1 MQYSFDFELYHDRN
15 KPSKDAVLLFH
26 GLTGNPFEM
35 KKYGMFLY
43 KLGFDVFCYTFPGH
57 GERMDEIYSVTREDW
72 CDFAQNK
79 YDKLRSNYENFF
91 VSGLCMGASVAIYI
105 AENNSNVSG
114 VISLSTTLYLDG
126 ICMPKYIFLLPIA
139 LNPVHKYYYTF
150 ADDNTLG
157 IKNEE
162 TRTKLAKIMAKTTI
176 GMDNYPL
183 CCVHELL
190 KLSKNVRKHLK
201 KVSCP
206 ILLIHS
212 VLDNL
217 TSPKSAKVVFKNIAS
232 KTKKYVELN
241 NSFHMILYDNEK
253 KIVFESV
260 KKFFDSIM
268 DMRVDERKTFV

>member
-139 LNPVHKYYYTF
+139 LNTVYKYYYTF

-162 TRTKLAKIMAKTTI
+162 TRKKLAKIMAKTTI

>member
-1 MQYSFDFELYHDRN
+1 
-15 KPSKDAVLLFH
+15 
-26 GLTGNPFEM
+26 
-35 KKYGMFLY
+35 
-43 KLGFDVFCYTFPGH
+43 
-57 GERMDEIYSVTREDW
+57 
-72 CDFAQNK
+72 
-79 YDKLRSNYENFF
+79 
-91 VSGLCMGASVAIYI
+91 
-105 AENNSNVSG
+105 
-114 VISLSTTLYLDG
+114 
-126 ICMPKYIFLLPIA
+126 MPKYIFLLPIA
-139 LNPVHKYYYTF
+139 LNTVYKYYYTF

-162 TRTKLAKIMAKTTI
+162 TRKKLAKIMAKTTI

>member
-1 MQYSFDFELYHDRN
+1 MKQSFEFELYHTQN
-15 KPSKDAVLLFH
+15 KPAKSAVLLFH

-35 KKYGMFLY
+35 KKYGIFLH
-43 KLGFDVFCYTFPGH
+43 KLGFDVFCYAFPGH
-57 GERMDEIYSVTREDW
+57 GEHMDEIYSVTWEDW
-72 CDFAQNK
+72 CSFAQNK
-79 YDKLRSNYENFF
+79 YDKLRENYENFF

-105 AENNSNVSG
+105 AENNPNVSG

-126 ICMPKYIFLLPIA
+126 VCMPKYIFLLPVA
-139 LNPVHKYYYTF
+139 LNTVYKYYYTF

-162 TRTKLAKIMAKTTI
+162 TRKKLIKIMAKTNI

-190 KLSKNVRKHLK
+190 KLSKNVRQNLK

-212 VLDNL
+212 ALDNL
-217 TSPKSAKVVFKNIAS
+217 TSPESAKVVLKNISS
-232 KTKKYVELN
+232 KTKKYIELN

-253 KIVFESV
+253 NFVFESV
-260 KKFFDSIM
+260 KIFCDSIM